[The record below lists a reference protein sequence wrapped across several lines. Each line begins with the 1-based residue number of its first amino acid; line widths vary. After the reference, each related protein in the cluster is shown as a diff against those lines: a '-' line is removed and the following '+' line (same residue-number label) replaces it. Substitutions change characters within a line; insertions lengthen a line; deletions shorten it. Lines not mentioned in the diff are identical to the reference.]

1 MCDVMPTITEDNIGQ
16 RHQFSG
22 EDVRINEFMDTVVE
36 ERNKLLDT
44 LSKSQ
49 IRLDETEKQLAEV
62 ESERNAL
69 QRQIDATFPKVSLIY
84 VNILYLLYNIISS
97 SLFVSNTFFINLLC
111 IVNLKT
117 NLFVL
122 DHYFQDVKRIL
133 SLNQKYFV
141 KLLIIAYVI
150 VKFNLKILIYITLHY
165 NIENMS
171 TKHHTFLPINYQ

>member
-69 QRQIDATFPKVSLIY
+69 QRQIDATFPKVRSI
-84 VNILYLLYNIISS
+84 
-97 SLFVSNTFFINLLC
+97 
-111 IVNLKT
+111 
-117 NLFVL
+117 
-122 DHYFQDVKRIL
+122 FQFYWYMIH
-133 SLNQKYFV
+133 NY
-141 KLLIIAYVI
+141 KLLDTQLD
-150 VKFNLKILIYITLHY
+150 K
-165 NIENMS
+165 
-171 TKHHTFLPINYQ
+171 

>member
-1 MCDVMPTITEDNIGQ
+1 MPTITEDNIGGQ

-69 QRQIDATFPKVSLIY
+69 QRQIDATFPKVRFNFTYFGVTCID
-84 VNILYLLYNIISS
+84 VYLPTHLPNKLHSYLN
-97 SLFVSNTFFINLLC
+97 LGAGVS
-111 IVNLKT
+111 
-117 NLFVL
+117 
-122 DHYFQDVKRIL
+122 
-133 SLNQKYFV
+133 
-141 KLLIIAYVI
+141 
-150 VKFNLKILIYITLHY
+150 
-165 NIENMS
+165 
-171 TKHHTFLPINYQ
+171 

>member
-69 QRQIDATFPKVSLIY
+69 QRQIDATFPKVRL
-84 VNILYLLYNIISS
+84 NFKYLLMIRHIYSTRSIVYILQANCLKLTINVKNKNYN
-97 SLFVSNTFFINLLC
+97 T
-111 IVNLKT
+111 
-117 NLFVL
+117 
-122 DHYFQDVKRIL
+122 
-133 SLNQKYFV
+133 
-141 KLLIIAYVI
+141 
-150 VKFNLKILIYITLHY
+150 
-165 NIENMS
+165 
-171 TKHHTFLPINYQ
+171 

>member
-1 MCDVMPTITEDNIGQ
+1 MWNMMCDVMPTITEDNIGQ

-69 QRQIDATFPKVSLIY
+69 QRQIDATFPKVRSNKHKLF
-84 VNILYLLYNIISS
+84 NID
-97 SLFVSNTFFINLLC
+97 LFVW
-111 IVNLKT
+111 
-117 NLFVL
+117 
-122 DHYFQDVKRIL
+122 
-133 SLNQKYFV
+133 
-141 KLLIIAYVI
+141 
-150 VKFNLKILIYITLHY
+150 
-165 NIENMS
+165 
-171 TKHHTFLPINYQ
+171 

>member
-1 MCDVMPTITEDNIGQ
+1 MPTITEDNIGGQ

-69 QRQIDATFPKVSLIY
+69 QRQIDATFPKVRFKFLVLGRLLPS
-84 VNILYLLYNIISS
+84 YLG
-97 SLFVSNTFFINLLC
+97 TFTC
-111 IVNLKT
+111 IDIK
-117 NLFVL
+117 
-122 DHYFQDVKRIL
+122 
-133 SLNQKYFV
+133 
-141 KLLIIAYVI
+141 
-150 VKFNLKILIYITLHY
+150 
-165 NIENMS
+165 
-171 TKHHTFLPINYQ
+171 LPIFKFKP

>member
-1 MCDVMPTITEDNIGQ
+1 MMCDVMPTITEDNIGQ

-69 QRQIDATFPKVSLIY
+69 QRQIDATFPKVI
-84 VNILYLLYNIISS
+84 
-97 SLFVSNTFFINLLC
+97 FHHFF
-111 IVNLKT
+111 
-117 NLFVL
+117 F
-122 DHYFQDVKRIL
+122 F
-133 SLNQKYFV
+133 
-141 KLLIIAYVI
+141 
-150 VKFNLKILIYITLHY
+150 FNSPNIYIY
-165 NIENMS
+165 I
-171 TKHHTFLPINYQ
+171 K